1 MYENEVNF
9 VASFVSLSSETI
21 IKQMMNMEKQTIQF
35 DMELFQGYTCIGC
48 AVVNDLAIEVEFTD
62 EEIAQMK
69 QLVSQIE
76 DEDYSQGIMPVLKD
90 AAPELYKRI
99 EDAARSEI
107 IDFLYEDGISQGY
120 IEFDD
125 DELRRNFLKDYN
137 LTEEDYD
144 QDLYYD
150 WYNEEMARIRC
161 SSLRWIRSRYSIDD
175 QVSVDDYNP
184 NYTVDIPVEIL
195 PE

>member
-90 AAPELYKRI
+90 AAPGLYKRI

-161 SSLRWIRSRYSIDD
+161 SGLRWIRSRYSIDD

-184 NYTVDIPVEIL
+184 NYTVDIPADFL

>member
-1 MYENEVNF
+1 MYEKEANF

-99 EDAARSEI
+99 DDEARSEI

-125 DELRRNFLKDYN
+125 EELRRNFLKDYN

-150 WYNEEMARIRC
+150 WYNDEMARIRC

-184 NYTVDIPVEIL
+184 NYTVDIPADFL